1 MKKLDFENLTKLEKS
16 VSIFYNEGTLAE
28 MHLEN
33 LKLCGFQTHAV
44 GINDLMK
51 KGLRLV
57 IPWAIKVG
65 RGKLE

>member
-51 KGLRLV
+51 KGLRRKGSEKWELS
-57 IPWAIKVG
+57 
-65 RGKLE
+65 GKL